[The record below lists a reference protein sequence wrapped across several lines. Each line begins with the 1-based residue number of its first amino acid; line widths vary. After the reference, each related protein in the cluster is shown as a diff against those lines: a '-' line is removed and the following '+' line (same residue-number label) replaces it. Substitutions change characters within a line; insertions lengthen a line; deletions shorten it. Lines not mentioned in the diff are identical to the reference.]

1 MSNYYSC
8 IRCVTTWG
16 AVLTVVSIS
25 DYLIGVTD
33 HNAIDAGMYIGVDD
47 VETMWK
53 IRLYA
58 DCSHP
63 QYTNKEWAKIE
74 QYF

>member
-1 MSNYYSC
+1 MSYYSC
-8 IRCVTTWG
+8 IRCVTIWG
-16 AVLTVVSIS
+16 AVLSVERISGNSICVS
-25 DYLIGVTD
+25 DP
-33 HNAIDAGMYIGVDD
+33 NAVDAGMYIGARDIQ
-47 VETMWK
+47 TMWK